1 MSEQLKVAL
10 IRAVIGA
17 VIAAGATFFTTAASG
32 QPLKVAGIGAGA
44 AFFSYLVLRGGI
56 EGTIDAQAA
65 KSPTPV
71 QPAP

>member
-10 IRAVIGA
+10 VRAV
-17 VIAAGATFFTTAASG
+17 
-32 QPLKVAGIGAGA
+32 IGAGA

-65 KSPTPV
+65 KAV
-71 QPAP
+71 QPIP